1 MKTLE
6 TATTTTEVE
15 AIVNQLFADCGITG
29 HENESYAETAD
40 RIEKEVSEKY
50 GAGDASMADVVE
62 FLRKADAR
70 WFELEA

>member
-1 MKTLE
+1 MKTIE

-29 HENESYAETAD
+29 HESESYSETAD

-50 GAGDASMADVVE
+50 GNGDSAMADIIE

-70 WFELEA
+70 WFALEA